1 MKTKYFHAFEI
12 SMLLKNDRHSI
23 MKLKSHCGLMS
34 HEKDE
39 RLKPLA

>member
-1 MKTKYFHAFEI
+1 MKTKYFHGFEI
-12 SMLLKNDRHSI
+12 SMLMKNDRHSI
-23 MKLKSHCGLMS
+23 MKLKSHCGLVS